1 MFEYELKKLNLSEKR
16 EQQLKL
22 PYIAK
27 DVETIR
33 IMTEIY
39 CHAHHNTKEGLC
51 PECEEFYLYSVKR
64 LACCPFG
71 EKKPVCAKCK
81 IHCYGKGYKE
91 RAKEIMAFSGPKL
104 LLKHPILSMRHVM
117 ALNLRKNLPQPNRVH
132 WQKKTIKLPEFFYGS
147 PLIIN
152 S

>member
-1 MFEYELKKLNLSEKR
+1 MLEYELKKLNLSEKR
-16 EQQLKL
+16 EHQLKL

-71 EKKPVCAKCK
+71 EKKPVCAKCN

-104 LLKHPILSMRHVM
+104 LLKHPFLSLRHIT
-117 ALNLRKNLPQPNRVH
+117 ALFRESPAKPTAAKPRPQTTQKN
-132 WQKKTIKLPEFFYGS
+132 
-147 PLIIN
+147 
-152 S
+152 

>member
-104 LLKHPILSMRHVM
+104 LLKHPILSMRHIM
-117 ALNLRKNLPQPNRVH
+117 APRTSGKTYRSQTASIGKRKQLSCRSFS
-132 WQKKTIKLPEFFYGS
+132 TAAL
-147 PLIIN
+147 
-152 S
+152 